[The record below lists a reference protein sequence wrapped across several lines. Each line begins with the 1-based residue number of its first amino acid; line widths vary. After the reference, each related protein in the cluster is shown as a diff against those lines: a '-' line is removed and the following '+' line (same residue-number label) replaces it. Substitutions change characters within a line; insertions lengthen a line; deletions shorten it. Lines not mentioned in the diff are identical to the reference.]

1 MLVRR
6 INGNFVYYITLS
18 DGTFLLSQ
26 NDIINFSNRTIVQYK
41 TNDNGDKWDVM
52 SKKEFKE
59 SDEIKFIVQA
69 NNNTVI
75 TGKKIQFDV
84 WKQGDNDD

>member
-1 MLVRR
+1 MRR
-6 INGNFVYYITLS
+6 AA
-18 DGTFLLSQ
+18 Q
-26 NDIINFSNRTIVQYK
+26 ETIVQYK

-84 WKQGDNDD
+84 